1 MAHEMGHL
9 FLGIGS
15 HSDRGI
21 MHVPWRTKQL
31 DRAAKGNLLFTPAQ
45 AERIRAQV
53 LDRMRAEP
61 LGFTIRV
68 YDYAGASADTLR
80 RAKTAAASVFQYI
93 EIETVWV
100 DCKLPGVAGLAD
112 AACTEYQGPTDLVLR
127 LVPHSMAKR
136 YGLRPRVL
144 GVALHGGK
152 AEFGYVAGIFFD
164 RIQGL
169 PGWRSADERPV
180 ILGHLIAHEIGHLLL
195 GSGKHSL
202 AGLMRPGWDRKQL
215 KEAVSGTLHFSPWQA
230 KRIRADVL
238 DRMRAEGSSAAVR
251 DAARDAAAR
260 RLVTSPTPVQGLP

>member
-1 MAHEMGHL
+1 MSRSVRDCFL
-9 FLGIGS
+9 FILVVGFALPALA
-15 HSDRGI
+15 R
-21 MHVPWRTKQL
+21 
-31 DRAAKGNLLFTPAQ
+31 TPA
-45 AERIRAQV
+45 ASKV
-53 LDRMRAEP
+53 KEP
-61 LGFTIRV
+61 LRLTVRV
-68 YDYAGASADTLR
+68 YDYAGASEDTLR
-80 RAKTAAASVFQYI
+80 RAKTAAASVFRNI

-100 DCKLPGVAGLAD
+100 DCKRPGVVGLAD
-112 AACTEYQGPTDLVLR
+112 AACTDNQGPTDLVLR
-127 LVPHSMAKR
+127 LLPHSMAKR

-144 GVALHGGK
+144 GIALHGGK

-215 KEAVSGTLHFSPWQA
+215 KEAVSGTLHFSSRQA

-260 RLVTSPTPVQGLP
+260 RLVTSPTPLRGLP